1 MGVVIRNARQLQ
13 QAKEDLELLRKAWR
27 KILAG
32 GQEYEI
38 ENMNRVKRAD
48 LKEITRQISEHEA
61 AIETYERYG
70 SAGGSVKRV
79 IPID

>member
-1 MGVVIRNARQLQ
+1 MRVVIKNAKQLQ
-13 QAKEDLELLRKAWR
+13 QAKEDLELLRKAWK

-38 ENMNRVKRAD
+38 GGTNKMKRAD
-48 LKEITRQISEHEA
+48 LQEISKEISAYEEA
-61 AIETYERYG
+61 IDTYEKHG
-70 SAGGSVKRV
+70 SGRRTARRV

>member
-70 SAGGSVKRV
+70 PAGGSVKRV

>member
-1 MGVVIRNARQLQ
+1 MNVVIRNAEQLK
-13 QAKEDLELLRKAWR
+13 QAKKKLKLLNRAWE

-38 ENMNRVKRAD
+38 GGANRMKRAD
-48 LKEITRQISEHEA
+48 LSEITKHISAYEA
-61 AIETYERYG
+61 AVDSYERTKG
-70 SAGGSVKRV
+70 AGGMSRRV

>member
-1 MGVVIRNARQLQ
+1 MHIVIKSDAQLK

-38 ENMNRVKRAD
+38 GTASMKRAS
-48 LKEITRQISEHEA
+48 LAEISQEISAYES
-61 AIETYERYG
+61 AIDSYEKHKSTG
-70 SAGGSVKRV
+70 VVAKRV

>member
-48 LKEITRQISEHEA
+48 LKEIARQISEYEA
-61 AIETYERYG
+61 AIEAYERYG
-70 SAGGSVKRV
+70 PAGGSVKRV

>member
-1 MGVVIRNARQLQ
+1 MNVVIKNAAQLK
-13 QAKEDLELLRKAWR
+13 QAKEDLELLRRAWR

-38 ENMNRVKRAD
+38 NGVNRMKHAS
-48 LKEITRQISEHEA
+48 LSEIANQISAYEA
-61 AIETYERYG
+61 AIDFYETTKG
-70 SAGGSVKRV
+70 AGGTSRRV